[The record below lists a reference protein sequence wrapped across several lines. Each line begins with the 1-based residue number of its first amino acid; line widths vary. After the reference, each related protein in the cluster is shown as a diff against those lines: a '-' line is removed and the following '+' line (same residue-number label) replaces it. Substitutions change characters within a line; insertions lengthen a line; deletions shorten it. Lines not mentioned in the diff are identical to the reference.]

1 MHDPVRRVLSDLHLG
16 RDRSGE
22 RLDDPCRRGQEAAV
36 VADGRVSG
44 LPSPA
49 RILHVPV
56 AVTVS
61 PRVTTD
67 FLRAQRATI
76 VDRAAAVL
84 GESRARHYDSIGP
97 ELRRNRLEVL
107 YDRIVAAADSR
118 DLGDVLT
125 FARELAEERF
135 SAGYDLSEIQ
145 VAVNILEEAV
155 WRRIFSELRPD
166 QFADTLVPVSAIFG
180 AVKDA
185 LAREYVSL
193 ATRAQ
198 APSLDLTKLATGS
211 SLS

>member
-1 MHDPVRRVLSDLHLG
+1 MSR
-16 RDRSGE
+16 
-22 RLDDPCRRGQEAAV
+22 
-36 VADGRVSG
+36 
-44 LPSPA
+44 
-49 RILHVPV
+49 
-56 AVTVS
+56 
-61 PRVTTD
+61 RVTTD
-67 FLRAQRATI
+67 LLRAQRATVI
-76 VDRAAAVL
+76 DRAAAVL

-107 YDRIVAAADSR
+107 YDQIVGAVDSR
-118 DLGDVLT
+118 DLGDVLS

-166 QFADTLVPVSAIFG
+166 QFADALGPVSTIFG

-193 ATRAQ
+193 ATRVR
-198 APSLDLTKLATGS
+198 APSLDLSKLSTG
-211 SLS
+211 L